1 MRNNPRLTL
10 ADGVPDAGPALAVHL
25 LGLRLAAPDAD
36 LALPGH
42 GHVAVLVPG
51 LSAEGPA
58 FLRAG
63 SPGTPDAPLAV
74 DN

>member
-1 MRNNPRLTL
+1 MRNNSRLTL
-10 ADGVPDAGPALAVHL
+10 ADGVPYTGPALAVHL
-25 LGLRLAAPDAD
+25 LGLGLVAPDAD

-51 LSAEGPA
+51 LGAEGTA

-63 SPGTPDAPLAV
+63 SPGTPHAPLAV